1 MSQVFTDKNTF
12 GLWRGSSQH
21 HPVFGGEEDSVE
33 MVVRT
38 AVNIG
43 DLGYFQVGHWAIILC
58 YI

>member
-1 MSQVFTDKNTF
+1 MFTDKNTF

-21 HPVFGGEEDSVE
+21 HPVFGGEEDRVE